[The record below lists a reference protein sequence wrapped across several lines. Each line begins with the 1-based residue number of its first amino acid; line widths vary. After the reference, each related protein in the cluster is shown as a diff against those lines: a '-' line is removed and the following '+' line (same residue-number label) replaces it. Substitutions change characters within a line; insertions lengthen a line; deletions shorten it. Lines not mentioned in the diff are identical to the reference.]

1 MNKKLKTIVEDIF
14 KMESTDLNAVVD
26 AIKMRRNQLHTSD
39 AHKFRVGDR
48 VSFQGRHNSIL
59 KGTVERIKIKYIL
72 VRTDSGQRWNVPG
85 SHLTLIQSK
94 EAVDA

>member
-1 MNKKLKTIVEDIF
+1 MNKRLKTIIEDIF

-39 AHKFRVGDR
+39 AHQFRVGDR
-48 VSFQGRHNSIL
+48 VSFAGRHGSTL
-59 KGTVERIKIKYIL
+59 KGVVERVKIKYIL

-85 SHLTLIQSK
+85 SHLTMETK
-94 EAVDA
+94 EAVNA

>member
-1 MNKKLKTIVEDIF
+1 VNKRLKTIIEDIF
-14 KMESTDLNAVVD
+14 ELQSTDLNSVVD

-39 AHKFRVGDR
+39 AHKFRFGDK

-59 KGTVERIKIKYIL
+59 KGTVERVKIKYIL
-72 VRTDSGQRWNVPG
+72 VRTDAGQRWNVPG

-94 EAVDA
+94 EAVNA